1 MPMTAAEQHRILTE
15 ARLKLVSTLTT
26 STVDGEEHLVIK
38 NIPRC
43 TYLAVDRKLL
53 RVLQQFRT
61 PSTLPELLPALIRDR
76 MTPALRDLYELI
88 LKAVEQRILVEEDV
102 DVTPV
107 RALEWKV
114 EIGERFG
121 YILGVLSIML
131 SFGALLYGGVKIPEN
146 LWSAL
151 IGIVPMS
158 IAFSVGYLLAAS
170 VLAGHGVEV
179 YRPRFHWKTIFPHFR
194 VDLGDARMAGKRCRV
209 TLALVRLVP
218 IFLLAGLC
226 AVALEPISYVAML
239 GIFYFTKPI
248 ASPMIDL
255 LRAMYSTE
263 PLVTRTTPIF
273 WLSRKPWHL
282 IVTRLKYADKRFQS
296 LHFFYAL
303 GWTLALVFTH
313 LKLLGI
319 EPIEFWQNLP
329 EMAIFVQT
337 LKVVIAIIGASLG
350 LVIVLN
356 LFILGRFLFRK
367 LATSNL
373 WQRLLTKIP
382 KPEEIQK
389 HHVLDIMEQSLLF
402 RELREDV
409 RQAAADTLL
418 VSVIKSGDFIIKK
431 GDAGDY
437 FYLIFAG
444 KVEVCRPLLS
454 GRRERI
460 TNLEPGD
467 CFGETALLRN
477 AARTRTVRAI
487 TKTILLAMPRDAFH
501 HYVVGSLGAEK
512 VVEILQKR
520 AFLAR
525 ISLSNNWS
533 DMHIR
538 LFAEKA
544 VLQEYDREEKVL
556 VRGQENQFFH
566 IVHEARFRVQIGGK
580 PVAVLRVGDYLGEIS
595 LLQNSVVTADVICVE
610 GGRLFSLHRTD
621 FLKILGWDYQLALQF
636 EAIASERLKKPIFPL
651 SEGSFEVA
659 GSR

>member
-26 STVDGEEHLVIK
+26 STVDGEEHIVLK

-43 TYLAVDRKLL
+43 TYLAVDRRLL
-53 RVLQQFRT
+53 RVLQQFRNPT
-61 PSTLPELLPALIRDR
+61 TLPELLPSLIRDR

-88 LKAVEQRILVEEDV
+88 LKAVENKVLVEEDV

-107 RALEWKV
+107 KALEWKV

-121 YILGVLSIML
+121 YVIGVLAIIF
-131 SFGALLYGGVKIPEN
+131 SFGAMLYGGVEPPEFS
-146 LWSAL
+146 LLTLA
-151 IGIVPMS
+151 GIIPMS
-158 IAFSVGYLLAAS
+158 IAFSFGYLLAAS

-179 YRPRFHWKTIFPHFR
+179 YRPRFHWQTIFPHFK
-194 VDLGDARMAGKRCRV
+194 VDLEDARMAGKRCRV
-209 TLALVRLVP
+209 TVALLRLVP

-226 AVALEPISYVAML
+226 AVALEPLSYVALL

-248 ASPMIDL
+248 TSPMVDL
-255 LRAMYSTE
+255 LRAMYSSE
-263 PLVTRTTPIF
+263 PLVTRTNPLF
-273 WLSRKPWHL
+273 WLNRKPWHL
-282 IVTRLKYADKRFQS
+282 IKSKFKYSDKRFQL
-296 LHFFYAL
+296 LHFCYAI
-303 GWTLALVFTH
+303 GWTFAIVFTH
-313 LKLLGI
+313 LKLMGI
-319 EPIEFWQNLP
+319 DPVEFWQDLP
-329 EMAIFVQT
+329 ESDVFVNT
-337 LKVVIAIIGASLG
+337 LKVVAAVIIALIG
-350 LVIVLN
+350 LVVLIN
-356 LFILGRFLFRK
+356 LVILGRFLYRK
-367 LATSNL
+367 LAGSNL
-373 WQRLLTKIP
+373 WQRLLTKVP
-382 KPEEIQK
+382 KPEDIQK
-389 HHVLDIMEQSLLF
+389 HHVMDMMEESLLF
-402 RELREDV
+402 RELRQDV
-409 RQAAADTLL
+409 RQAAADTFL
-418 VSVIKSGDFIIKK
+418 VSVIKSGDFVIKK
-431 GDAGDY
+431 GDPGDY
-437 FYLIFAG
+437 FYMVFAG

-460 TNLEPGD
+460 TNLGPGD

-477 AARTRTVRAI
+477 TTRSHTVRAI
-487 TKTILLAMPRDAFH
+487 TKTILLAMPRDAFY

-525 ISLSNNWS
+525 IPLSNNWS
-533 DMHIR
+533 DVHIQ

-566 IVHEARFRVQIGGK
+566 IIHEARFRVQIGGK
-580 PVAVLRVGDYLGEIS
+580 PVATLKVGDYLGEIS

-636 EAIASERLKKPIFPL
+636 EAIASKRLKKPIFPL